1 MFRLGGIISAAAAQ
15 TLGMALH
22 ELGVNASK
30 YGALSNADGRVTIEW
45 TLQSAGVQEGSFE
58 ISWQEQGGP
67 AIAPRSR
74 KGFGSTVIS
83 EMAQFSLNAKVDLDY
98 APSGL
103 TWRLKCNAAEVLE
116 WIHP

>member
-1 MFRLGGIISAAAAQ
+1 
-15 TLGMALH
+15 MALH

-30 YGALSNADGRVTIEW
+30 YGALSNADGWVTIEW
-45 TLQSAGVQEGSFE
+45 TVQSAGVQEGSFE

-67 AIAPRSR
+67 PIATKFRE
-74 KGFGSTVIS
+74 GFGSTVIS
-83 EMAQFSLNAKVDLDY
+83 EMAEVSLNAKVDLDY

-116 WIHP
+116 RMHP